1 MMGKIT
7 MVSASLMKNIT
18 VTTKNFNQCN
28 QPRRTAMCWSI
39 YHSLLNTPTVRLRD
53 GVLPASPLLSSKRQG
68 NEVES
73 VNTPTV
79 RSWEVYFYV
88 PLHVLLPVF

>member
-1 MMGKIT
+1 
-7 MVSASLMKNIT
+7 
-18 VTTKNFNQCN
+18 
-28 QPRRTAMCWSI
+28 
-39 YHSLLNTPTVRLRD
+39 VRLRD

-79 RSWEVYFYV
+79 RSWEVY
-88 PLHVLLPVF
+88 L